1 MSVKEAIEFI
11 KLKGGF
17 NSYRALAEAAGV
29 DLRRVDNA
37 VGRGSALTASEE
49 IALGS
54 AAGMQPMDAIRLI
67 ETAYDPSRETMYA
80 KMQQLFKRARRA
92 VTLRLA

>member
-11 KLKGGF
+11 KLRGGF

-37 VGRGSALTASEE
+37 VGRGSALTATEE

-54 AAGMQPMDAIRLI
+54 AAGMKPLEAIKLL
-67 ETAYDPSRETMYA
+67 ETAYNPANESMYS
-80 KMQQLFKRARRA
+80 KLQKLFKPARRA
-92 VTLRLA
+92 MTLRFA

>member
-37 VGRGSALTASEE
+37 VGRGSSLTATEE
-49 IALGS
+49 IALGT
-54 AAGMQPMDAIRLI
+54 AAGMQPMEAIALL
-67 ETAYDPSRETMYA
+67 ETAYDPKRASMFS
-80 KMQQLFKRARRA
+80 KFQQLFKRARSA
-92 VTLRLA
+92 VKLSLA